1 MRPWVVAPPAKKAAV
16 TLHST
21 MLDARQPQS
30 PRSKARVNVELP
42 SLEYPFRLLLT
53 PCTTFPGN
61 PVFLIQGD
69 KVTMLKLDR

>member
-1 MRPWVVAPPAKKAAV
+1 MGRGATGENGGSDADAGRAAAAESAV
-16 TLHST
+16 
-21 MLDARQPQS
+21 
-30 PRSKARVNVELP
+30 KGARVNVELP